1 MSMVFR
7 CWRSRGDFSLG
18 THRFLHPRIDT
29 DEGDATFVHLWNYDN
44 GKWLVTRDISYDQ
57 NDGGKQ

>member
-1 MSMVFR
+1 
-7 CWRSRGDFSLG
+7 
-18 THRFLHPRIDT
+18 LHPRIDT